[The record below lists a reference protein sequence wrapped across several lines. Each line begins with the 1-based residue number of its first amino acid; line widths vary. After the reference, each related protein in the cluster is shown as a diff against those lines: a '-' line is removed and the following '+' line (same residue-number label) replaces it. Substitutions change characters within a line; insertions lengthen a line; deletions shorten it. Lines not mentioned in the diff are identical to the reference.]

1 MGIRRNPW
9 TEAYIAR
16 RLKEGRGQGESHTY
30 QPWTLVQEFSSRGTQ
45 SRIPS
50 AALGR
55 TVHVMSNIERS
66 MFLMHE
72 YAGFEEYREQF
83 PIPREITL
91 GAAKALGIRH
101 PVYPRTKVPVVMTFD
116 ALVWR
121 RSPNGQV
128 SLSAWDAKP
137 ARELGKKR
145 VLEKLSLHKAACH
158 HWGIPHQVF
167 TESSVSAKVKRNVEW
182 LRTALP
188 RHGESQDDVYA
199 LVGHKTSIVAD
210 LFARSPRQSIHEYCN
225 EYDRKGGHEEG
236 TALRAIKQLIH
247 ARVLEVDLDTSDITA
262 LPVPTPQS
270 PLLPHP
276 REVV

>member
-16 RLKEGRGQGESHTY
+16 RIKEGRGQGEGRAY
-30 QPWTLVQEFSSRGTQ
+30 VPWTFVQEFSSKGTQ

-50 AALGR
+50 LALGR

-72 YAGFEEYREQF
+72 YVGFEEYREQF
-83 PIPREITL
+83 PIPREVTL

-101 PVYPRTKVPVVMTFD
+101 PVYPRTQVPVVMTID

-121 RSPNGQV
+121 RTPDGLV

-137 ARELGKKR
+137 ARTLGNKR
-145 VLEKLSLHKAACH
+145 TLEKLSLHRAACH
-158 HWGIPHQVF
+158 HWGISHQVF
-167 TESSVSAKVKRNVEW
+167 TETSVSLNVKRNVEW

-188 RHGESQDDVYA
+188 RHGERLEA
-199 LVGHKTSIVAD
+199 LETQARHRARILAD
-210 LFARSPRQSIHEYCN
+210 LYARKPRQLTLKYCT
-225 EYDRKGGHEEG
+225 EYDQKGSHEEG
-236 TALRAIKQLIH
+236 TALRALKQLIH
-247 ARVLEVDLDTSDITA
+247 GRHLEVNLDATNVTA
-262 LPVPTPQS
+262 LPVPIPDS
-270 PLLPHP
+270 PLLAEE
-276 REVV
+276 RRAD